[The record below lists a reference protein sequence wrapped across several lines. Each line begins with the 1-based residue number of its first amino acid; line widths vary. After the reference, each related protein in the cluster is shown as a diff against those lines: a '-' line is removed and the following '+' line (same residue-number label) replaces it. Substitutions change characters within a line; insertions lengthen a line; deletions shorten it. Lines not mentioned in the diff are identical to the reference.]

1 MTRPPR
7 SRPRCDARHD
17 ADCRAHGRDAGRVSV
32 FVAITCMAVLIVIGL
47 TVDAAGKYRAMQRA
61 ENLAAEA
68 ARTGGQQIDVELA
81 VAGDGQ
87 FIDFPAASQAV
98 TAYLA
103 GMPGVV
109 GHQTT
114 QLPGGQ
120 GLQVTVDMTYQT
132 TMLSLFGYPSS
143 ISVTGH
149 ATAVLQTDP

>member
-1 MTRPPR
+1 MIRPAR
-7 SRPRCDARHD
+7 QCRRDVRPMCRCR
-17 ADCRAHGRDAGRVSV
+17 RDDGRVSV
-32 FVAITCMAVLIVIGL
+32 FVAITFMAVLIVIGL

-68 ARTGGQQIDVELA
+68 ARTGGQQIDVGQA

-87 FIDFPAASQAV
+87 FLDFPAATQAV
-98 TAYLA
+98 SAYLA

-114 QLPGGQ
+114 PLPGGQ

-132 TMLSLFGYPSS
+132 TMLSLFGYPAS
-143 ISVTGH
+143 ITVTGQ